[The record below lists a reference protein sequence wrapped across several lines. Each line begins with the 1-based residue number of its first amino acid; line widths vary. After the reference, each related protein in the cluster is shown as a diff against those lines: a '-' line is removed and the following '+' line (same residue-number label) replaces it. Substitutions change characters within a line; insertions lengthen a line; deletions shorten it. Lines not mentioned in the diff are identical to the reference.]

1 MKQREAFMKQ
11 YGLKKL
17 YEYGSAEHPEDGQH
31 FFRLSREEIAK
42 IRSESPTFR
51 EIFDAPT
58 ELRPLRKNE

>member
-17 YEYGSAEHPEDGQH
+17 YEYGSADHPDGQF

-51 EIFDAPT
+51 EIFDKPT
-58 ELRPLRKNE
+58 E